1 MKGGREL
8 YKTWADLLE
17 KLIFIFRTWAV
28 LRKWIF
34 FLQNIFSYIYSMHIF
49 IILFTVRVF
58 FKMSKNRILVR

>member
-34 FLQNIFSYIYSMHIF
+34 FLHNIFSYIYSMHIF